1 MKQKINKLILLF
13 IMMASLVITLA
24 GTTYAFII
32 LSNEADIDDFNVV
45 LENQEG
51 LLISV
56 DGENFYNHISS
67 EMLIEAIE
75 KYQGNEK
82 SFDEFKFNGVTIKNE
97 DDSANLDLTGD
108 KFNVLMDV
116 EEPVLD
122 EEGNPDLFSGKKVHV
137 LKEASSGSYVAF
149 DAYFRLINGTNTI
162 ENKLDYG
169 LYFNDSTKLECSPTE
184 ITLMNKLTTLV
195 DGEYKTLGY
204 QDKLLVN
211 PLNAMRIAVLT
222 HNDELTTNIF
232 EPYLGLGSSAIESSK
247 DNEEDPTHDPN
258 KNAMYTYYQSMN
270 PLSRFEHASVDS
282 VQFDTIG
289 LDGLNTTQL
298 GLFKFNPEVEEETYN
313 IVKLTLLIYLDGW
326 DADYLMGIAS
336 GDIKISL
343 GFGIEAIESNE

>member
-1 MKQKINKLILLF
+1 
-13 IMMASLVITLA
+13 MASLVITLA

-82 SFDEFKFNGVTIKNE
+82 SFDEFKFNGITIKNE
-97 DDSANLDLTGD
+97 DNSTNLDLTGD

-122 EEGNPDLFSGKKVHV
+122 DEGNPDLFSGKKVHV
-137 LKEASSGSYVAF
+137 LKEASLGSYVAF
-149 DAYFRLINGTNTI
+149 DVWFRLINGANTI

-169 LYFNDSTKLECSPTE
+169 LYFNESTKLECSPTE

-195 DGEYKTLGY
+195 DGEYNTLGY

-232 EPYLGLGSSAIESSK
+232 EPYLGLGSSAIESKK
-247 DNEEDPTHDPN
+247 DSDDPLHDPN

-270 PLSRFEHASVDS
+270 PLSKFEHASYDS
-282 VQFDTIG
+282 VQYDTIG
-289 LDGLNTTQL
+289 LDGLNTTLL
-298 GLFKFNPEVEEETYN
+298 GLFKFNSTPEEGKDNYD

-343 GFGIEAIESNE
+343 GFGIEAIN